1 MLFLNPNW
9 KDTWGGHQQ
18 YWESR
23 DGEMIDEV
31 APMFNRFVMF
41 ENKKESPYHSVK
53 KLTCPKSQVR
63 TALRIFYYISSG
75 NWSSMVSARS
85 RKDALRDLFN
95 DIIKNPGR
103 YGPIGTV
110 IVLMDIDEAMKV
122 LNGIMSRDWMLK
134 RWRGTRHY
142 ERPTQGEL

>member
-1 MLFLNPNW
+1 MLFLNPEW
-9 KDTWGGHQQ
+9 KEAWGGHQQ

-63 TALRIFYYISSG
+63 TALRIFYYISSSEYDE
-75 NWSSMVSARS
+75 NDPPHRS
-85 RKDALRDLFN
+85 IYD
-95 DIIKNPGR
+95 
-103 YGPIGTV
+103 T
-110 IVLMDIDEAMKV
+110 DEYTH
-122 LNGIMSRDWMLK
+122 
-134 RWRGTRHY
+134 TRLY
-142 ERPTQGEL
+142 DE